1 MKKINKKLATVGLL
15 SAVAAVSFTMGVNLL
30 SAKAATEQ
38 TGSYYLVNGASVTI
52 LTGSKNESTS
62 FSLDYTAVLD
72 EAFYNANLEGNDYV
86 LGVLIAPKQTEE
98 ITLSTDR
105 VANICYVGSDTSISG
120 VTAIPNFENGS
131 YTFTASIIYNSN
143 NIVNGYNE
151 IVEPDETREEILQ
164 KAASLELTARPYYR
178 VGDND
183 PVYLD
188 STVTRSIKNI
198 LNETN
203 LRGPEAT
210 GITLPAEILNEF
222 VGETTLVEGGD
233 YYLDAS
239 TGDLLCYRN
248 GELDYV
254 TKAELGNVDS
264 YVLSGKTVETAEEDT
279 VQFDVA
285 DVPAATGKVRG
296 ITLVNSEATRNIKAT
311 VVTKVLRTQEDLVDL
326 RFTGQYDSIANSSAT
341 LKNVDGYYL
350 LGNDITFEWTGTW
363 GSYWKAYTSNI
374 GENYDYAFTGTFD
387 GLGYTLSNFKA
398 TSGGMF
404 GILRGATIKNVGFVD
419 TTISYNKQDRMV
431 LATHIQDN
439 SLIENVYISLKDADE
454 NNIAAWWENETA
466 TGAILAGTS
475 VKNSTFN
482 NVVVDVPYEYTQVG
496 NKKLGALPLFPQ
508 TTSNNTINNMYL
520 VGQQPY
526 KISRPDNGKV
536 TLEFAGNITAG
547 TGIELNKEYTISEV
561 NAGTNDALKSIASIV
576 TTVYVDAATSFVL
589 ADTLAG
595 ETVKQ
600 YQDFKDMSDG
610 ANDLTA
616 FSSDYWSTYKGAV
629 IWNSQADRLLALDVP
644 VVWEGEFYVEANTGA
659 LLMADVKGDLQYV
672 QKSAL
677 GTISNVLV
685 GNTAVTLNAGDNVA
699 FNVADLTSETL
710 GNAVNIKFVGNG
722 TKLVTA
728 TYITKALF
736 TLSDLSVFNTSNNG
750 YYVLAQDIVQETT
763 TAEHEPGTSVTFSGT
778 FDGRGRKVV
787 NLLTPKGGVF
797 GNLQGTSETAHAVVK
812 NVAFIDVGFTW
823 DGRGRGLFGVMI
835 KYATLEN
842 VYVSYKGN
850 LKHKAGEY
858 GGILSDTANNNTF
871 NQVIVVNNQPAN
883 EDVIGLFGYSNYANT
898 FTNSYF
904 ISESAQMILKA
915 SNTTIQL
922 IVGKNLNGDIEIAK
936 EYTIADVL
944 ADGSAYSDEIKAIAG
959 IAAKMA
965 SNSTTP
971 NFTKFKVTYPG
982 GSVNNKTH
990 LITQYLSALDMKN
1003 AGNSYTAFTENNPY
1017 WTIVDGIPTWAR

>member
-1 MKKINKKLATVGLL
+1 MRNANKKLKTIGLL
-15 SAVAAVSFTMGVNLL
+15 SA
-30 SAKAATEQ
+30 AATMSFAMGLSILSVSAETGT
-38 TGSYYLVNGASVTI
+38 TGSYYLINGASVTI
-52 LTGSKNESTS
+52 LTGSNNESTS

-72 EAFYNANLEGNDYV
+72 EAFYETNLEGQDYV
-86 LGVLIAPKQTEE
+86 LGVVIAPKQTAE
-98 ITLSTDR
+98 ITLETTN
-105 VANICYVGSDTSISG
+105 VANICYVGSATDVEG
-120 VTAIPNFENGS
+120 VTAVPNFDDGS
-131 YTFTASIIYNSN
+131 YTFTASIIYNSSD
-143 NIVNGYNE
+143 
-151 IVEPDETREEILQ
+151 IVEDYNQLADPDEVKEVILQ
-164 KAASLELTARPYYR
+164 KAAKLELTARPYYKI
-178 VGDND
+178 GDND

-264 YVLSGKTVETAEEDT
+264 YILSGKTVETAEEDT

-326 RFTGQYDSIANSSAT
+326 RFTGQYNNIANSSAT

-363 GSYWKAYTSNI
+363 GSYWKPYTSNI

-387 GLGYTLSNFKA
+387 GLGYTLYNFKA

-454 NNIAAWWENETA
+454 NSIAAWWENKTA

-496 NKKLGALPLFPQ
+496 QNKLGALPLFPQ

-526 KISRPDNGKV
+526 KISRPTNGKV

-600 YQDFKDMSDG
+600 YQDFKDMSNG
-610 ANDLTA
+610 TNDLTA

-659 LLMADVKGDLQYV
+659 LLMADAKGDLQYV

-677 GTISNVLV
+677 GSVSNVLV

-699 FNVADLTSETL
+699 FNLADLTSETL
-710 GNAVNIKFVGNG
+710 GNDVNIKFVGNG

-750 YYVLAQDIVQETT
+750 YYVLAKDIVQETT
-763 TAEHEPGTSVTFSGT
+763 TAEHKPGTSVTFSGT

-797 GNLQGTSETAHAVVK
+797 GNLQGTSATAHAVVK

-823 DGRGRGLFGVMI
+823 DGRGRGLFGVAM

-883 EDVIGLFGYSNYANT
+883 VDVIGLFGHSNYANT

-915 SNTTIQL
+915 SDTTIQL
-922 IVGKNLNGDIEIAK
+922 IVGKNLNGDIEIGK

-944 ADGSAYSDEIKAIAG
+944 AEGSAYSDEIKVIAG
-959 IAAKMA
+959 IAAKIA

-971 NFTKFKVTYPG
+971 SFTKFKVTYPG
-982 GSVNNKTH
+982 GNANNKTH